1 MNIKNTLEDRNSFD
15 QAFYSLADD
24 WAMYMI
30 RCDQLEVEGKDNS
43 KDDEISQGLIENVVY
58 YVLGTWF
65 QDESQIHLD
74 LEHCYKMEWKV
85 KLEEALDSFKSLQK
99 EKE

>member
-24 WAMYMI
+24 WAMY
-30 RCDQLEVEGKDNS
+30 
-43 KDDEISQGLIENVVY
+43 EISQGLIENVVY

-65 QDESQIHLD
+65 HDESQIHLD